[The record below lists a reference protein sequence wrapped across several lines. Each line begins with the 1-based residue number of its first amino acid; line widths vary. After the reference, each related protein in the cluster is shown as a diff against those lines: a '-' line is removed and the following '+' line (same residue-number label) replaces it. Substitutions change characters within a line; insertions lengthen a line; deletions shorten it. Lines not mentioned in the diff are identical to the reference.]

1 MKTRILALSTV
12 VSLAALAGCAEGVHP
27 AASSYPMLGFAA
39 PGDGS
44 SEVSAT
50 TRFEEDRMLPKP
62 VVMTDKWAR

>member
-12 VSLAALAGCAEGVHP
+12 VVSLLALAGCAEGVHP

-39 PGDGS
+39 PGDSGS
-44 SEVSAT
+44 EAST

-62 VVMTDKWAR
+62 VVITDKWAR